1 VTEKLHAA
9 LKKALGQEAVRE
21 KYRSMGVEV
30 MDMSQAD
37 FAAYV
42 KTDFE
47 KWRLVAKERNI
58 VVE

>member
-1 VTEKLHAA
+1 
-9 LKKALGQEAVRE
+9 
-21 KYRSMGVEV
+21 

-37 FAAYV
+37 FSAYV
-42 KTDFE
+42 KADFE

>member
-1 VTEKLHAA
+1 
-9 LKKALGQEAVRE
+9 
-21 KYRSMGVEV
+21 MGVEV
-30 MDMSQAD
+30 MDMSQPQ

-47 KWRLVAKERNI
+47 KWRKVARDTNI